1 MTSTH
6 TAGVVATLAMWLGMA
21 GNLALAQSPTSA
33 ASAAP
38 DTSGASTRDRIEALA
53 QQLGALERELRWLT
67 ERTTAPPIGSPT
79 TTPGATAVT
88 DTDELNRLKEQLSVI
103 ARQLELVQQKHAET
117 LKPTPVT
124 AAGGDGF
131 RLRSAD
137 NSFQLRLRG
146 LLQSDGRFFVDDATH
161 QGVDTFV
168 LRRVRPILEAT
179 VFKFFDLRLTPDF
192 GNGTTV
198 LQDAYVDLR
207 FRPFVKLRVGKQ
219 KQPFGVERLVSA
231 GALPFVERALPTGV
245 AGNRDIGVALYGD
258 GMRTRVSYSAG
269 VFNGV
274 ADGASADIDDR
285 DGKDVVGRFMVH
297 PFRAS
302 VHERLEGL
310 GAGFAASYGTQRGA
324 LASPGLSTY
333 RSSGQQVF
341 FRYRGDGTAEGTVLA
356 DGTRYRLSTHGY
368 VYSGRFGVLAEQVL
382 SSQAVRRDLATGTMR
397 INSWQTMGTWVLTGE
412 HASYDG
418 VVPRYAFEPSTGK
431 LGAFELTVRYHQLIV
446 VPEAFPTFANPLV
459 AARAAYAWTVGV
471 NWLLNRSVKLS
482 ADYERTR
489 YRGGAPSGDRPTE
502 HDVLTRVQFAF

>member
-1 MTSTH
+1 M
-6 TAGVVATLAMWLGMA
+6 
-21 GNLALAQSPTSA
+21 Q
-33 ASAAP
+33 
-38 DTSGASTRDRIEALA
+38 E
-53 QQLGALERELRWLT
+53 
-67 ERTTAPPIGSPT
+67 
-79 TTPGATAVT
+79 
-88 DTDELNRLKEQLSVI
+88 
-103 ARQLELVQQKHAET
+103 KHAET
-117 LKPTPVT
+117 LKTTPVT
-124 AAGGDGF
+124 GAGGDGF

-137 NSFQLRLRG
+137 NSFQLRFRG

-245 AGNRDIGVALYGD
+245 AGNRDIGAALYGD
-258 GMRTRVSYSAG
+258 GMRTRVSYWAG

-368 VYSGRFGVLAEQVL
+368 VYSGRFG
-382 SSQAVRRDLATGTMR
+382 SSRSRYSRRRRCAATGCR
-397 INSWQTMGTWVLTGE
+397 HDAHQLVADDGHWVFTGE

-431 LGAFELTVRYHQLIV
+431 LGAFELTARYHQL
-446 VPEAFPTFANPLV
+446 
-459 AARAAYAWTVGV
+459 TVDPRG
-471 NWLLNRSVKLS
+471 LS
-482 ADYERTR
+482 HVCKSA
-489 YRGGAPSGDRPTE
+489 RGGS
-502 HDVLTRVQFAF
+502 HC